1 MTVKRKHAIVCI
13 TALIIAMLAGCA
25 AATETPTESHT
36 EAVQATQEVITLFDT
51 PTLRIELEG
60 AETRVFDLMGGKE
73 YSYTTTRQRVSKT
86 PTLEQMQARC
96 LARTSVNTD
105 TVKIE
110 LAGRL
115 IVVNDRTAE
124 QVYYINR

>member
-1 MTVKRKHAIVCI
+1 MKKLTIAVCLVF
-13 TALIIAMLAGCA
+13 AVMLAGCA
-25 AATETPTESHT
+25 AATETPAESHT

-110 LAGRL
+110 LAGGL

>member
-1 MTVKRKHAIVCI
+1 MTVKRKYAIVCI
-13 TALIIAMLAGCA
+13 IALIIAMLAGCA
-25 AATETPTESHT
+25 AATETPAESHT
-36 EAVQATQEVITLFDT
+36 EAVQATQVITLFDT

-60 AETRVFDLMGGKE
+60 EETRVFDLMGGKE

-110 LAGRL
+110 LAGGL

>member
-1 MTVKRKHAIVCI
+1 MKKLTIAICFVFAVMLSGC
-13 TALIIAMLAGCA
+13 TATA
-25 AATETPTESHT
+25 EKPTESHT
-36 EAVQATQEVITLFDT
+36 EAAQATQEVITLFDT

-60 AETRVFDLMGGKE
+60 TETRVFDLIGGKE

-86 PTLEQMQARC
+86 PTLDQMQARC

-110 LAGRL
+110 LAGGL
-115 IVVNDRTAE
+115 IVINDRTAE